1 MTCAVLLL
9 ASAVFIL
16 AHEKRK
22 LNLCIRRLQVLGNKA
37 YGNPSYSFLNIFHHS
52 FIHAASQ
59 SVSQSA
65 SQPENYIRILC
76 YYILYYYNKMQF
88 LDFVV
93 SCLPSKSISSVFE
106 GLILKFLV
114 YKYVDKK
121 KNNLIWCFMSQKLK
135 IFLGIIKFIGMH

>member
-52 FIHAASQ
+52 FIQPVSQ
-59 SVSQSA
+59 SVSQPA
-65 SQPENYIRILC
+65 SQRIILEYYVTI
-76 YYILYYYNKMQF
+76 YYIT
-88 LDFVV
+88 
-93 SCLPSKSISSVFE
+93 
-106 GLILKFLV
+106 
-114 YKYVDKK
+114 
-121 KNNLIWCFMSQKLK
+121 
-135 IFLGIIKFIGMH
+135 IIKCNF

>member
-52 FIHAASQ
+52 FIHSASQ

-93 SCLPSKSISSVFE
+93 SCLPSKFCVWRFDIKISSVQ
-106 GLILKFLV
+106 V
-114 YKYVDKK
+114 CWQK